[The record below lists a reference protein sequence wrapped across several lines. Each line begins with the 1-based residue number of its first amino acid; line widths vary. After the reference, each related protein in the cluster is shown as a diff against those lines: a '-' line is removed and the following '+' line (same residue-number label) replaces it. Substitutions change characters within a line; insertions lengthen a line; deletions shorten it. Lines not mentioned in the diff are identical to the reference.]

1 MESVGDRDKSHVSN
15 HICSCV
21 NFKMLYVDS
30 SFKQI
35 KQEENIWKE
44 IHINYPGYVYNDVKK
59 ALRFYLF
66 ISNRYNLI
74 IIIIDI

>member
-44 IHINYPGYVYNDVKK
+44 IHINYPGYVYNDVKMPSD
-59 ALRFYLF
+59 FIYL
-66 ISNRYNLI
+66 YLTDI
-74 IIIIDI
+74 IW